1 MQKLGDYEFLIT
13 LYHSKNLT
21 QAAQAL
27 FVSQPALTKRLQ
39 QIEHEL
45 DTVIVYR
52 NVKGVQFTP
61 EGEYIVQYAMR
72 SLEEYKELRRAFMS
86 GRKRRSPLPRPVRC
100 RTRSCPS
107 FFRGSESCIPI
118 FI

>member
-61 EGEYIVQYAMR
+61 EGGVYCPVCHAQPGGIQGA
-72 SLEEYKELRRAFMS
+72 AA
-86 GRKRRSPLPRPVRC
+86 GAARP
-100 RTRSCPS
+100 S
-107 FFRGSESCIPI
+107 
-118 FI
+118 